1 MLWITNTYTWIKENL
16 LVVGAAIGSIATIIL
31 TVLLRRGDNS
41 AETILKHNQES
52 NKNREE
58 KDKKDL
64 EILEKFAEDL
74 SVVREQAQRAGE
86 QLTEEQEETLVERL
100 EEFSSADTEE
110 KRRKIAEDIQE
121 VFPFLNMVD
130 PSEFGTVE

>member
-1 MLWITNTYTWIKENL
+1 MLWIRNTYNWIKENL

-31 TVLLRRGDNS
+31 TVLLRRGDDS
-41 AETILKHNQES
+41 AEIILEHNQES
-52 NKNREE
+52 NENRKE

-64 EILEKFAEDL
+64 QILEKFAEDL

-86 QLTEEQEETLVERL
+86 ELTDEQEETLVERL
-100 EEFSSADTEE
+100 EEFSSASTEE
-110 KRRKIAEDIQE
+110 QRLKIAEDIQE

>member
-1 MLWITNTYTWIKENL
+1 M

-31 TVLLRRGDNS
+31 TVLLRRGDDS
-41 AETILKHNQES
+41 AEIILEHNQES
-52 NKNREE
+52 NENRKE

-64 EILEKFAEDL
+64 QILEKFAEDL

-86 QLTEEQEETLVERL
+86 ELTDEQEETLVERL
-100 EEFSSADTEE
+100 EEFSSASTEE
-110 KRRKIAEDIQE
+110 QRLKIAEDIQE